1 MTSATT
7 KNFSLA
13 IRFWK
18 KPKRFWKNQ
27 LEDAEGLRPLPSPE
41 NGSMGNIEAIKNKIR
56 KLMAL
61 GTSSNVYEAA
71 NAINKAERLMKQY
84 HLTNSDVAFTQEILD
99 VEKNQIIPEWENQL
113 LSACCFPHNCYV
125 VLTESG
131 EAIITGRHQNAEV
144 SKLMFAYLKDT
155 ILRLAEGKTGTGAE
169 QLKTAL
175 TFFLSVRIY
184 EQSKMVAWMENP
196 NEYTA
201 AEKYAASLMG
211 KELAIIPEKKGTGEV
226 SRDVLETAG
235 DMAKTISFNRQTG
248 ADGQPLQIQG
258 RKMI

>member
-1 MTSATT
+1 
-7 KNFSLA
+7 L
-13 IRFWK
+13 
-18 KPKRFWKNQ
+18 
-27 LEDAEGLRPLPSPE
+27 LEEAAGLRPLPSPG
-41 NGSMGNIEAIKNKIR
+41 NGYMENIETIKIKIR

-71 NAINKAERLMKQY
+71 NAINKAEKLMKQY
-84 HLTNSDVAFTQEILD
+84 HLTNSDVAFTQEIIG

-113 LSACCFPHNCYV
+113 LSACCFPHNCHV

-131 EAIITGRHQNAEV
+131 EAVITGRHQNAEV
-144 SKLMFAYLKDT
+144 SKLMFIYLKDT
-155 ILRLAEGKTGTGAE
+155 ILRLAEGKTGPGAE

-175 TFFLSVRIY
+175 TFFLAMKIY

-226 SRDVLETAG
+226 SREVLESAS
-235 DMAKTISFNRQTG
+235 DMAKSINLNRQTG
-248 ADGQPLQIQG
+248 TDGQPLQIQG
-258 RKMI
+258 GKRYEKL